1 MNCEYWKLSWL
12 YLKVRSTFCESV
24 LAKIVL
30 LLEINAA
37 EHKPLKETVFAPVLD
52 VCKTISS
59 SWSSGLS
66 KCMGFIVLILIQC
79 GPPLRWATAL
89 HSQ

>member
-24 LAKIVL
+24 LAKFVL

-37 EHKPLKETVFAPVLD
+37 EHKPLKETVFRASVGC
-52 VCKTISS
+52 V
-59 SWSSGLS
+59 
-66 KCMGFIVLILIQC
+66 
-79 GPPLRWATAL
+79 
-89 HSQ
+89 